1 MKDDA
6 LYARHPWFDAG
17 VLISCLLL
25 ALALLGVW
33 LSNSWQSGFLA
44 GLAVGNHLPPMLWE
58 SLTTLGDARV
68 QLALMLP
75 FCLRYP
81 RVFWALF
88 LGALL
93 AGAVSR
99 GFKTAVPLPR
109 PAAVIDAA
117 QITIIGAKLTAH
129 SFPSGHTVSAF
140 SFVVAWIALLGWRAA
155 PLVLL
160 AALAGFSRIAVG
172 AHWPV
177 DVLAGAMVGLLGGWL
192 GLRLSKY
199 FRWGLGVRAHWLL
212 IAISVIA
219 VATLPFDG
227 QGYPGSLPWRIVAC
241 LWGLGGFVAVYLVPL
256 FRRGWLD
263 VNRELAAVGPGQA
276 AEQCVGGN

>member
-6 LYARHPWFDAG
+6 LHARHPGFDAG
-17 VLISCLLL
+17 VLACCLLL
-25 ALALLGVW
+25 AMALFGVW
-33 LSNSWQSGFLA
+33 HGGAWQGGFLA
-44 GLAVGNHLPPMLWE
+44 GQAVSSHLPPVLWE

-88 LGALL
+88 LGALI
-93 AGAVSR
+93 AGAISR
-99 GFKTAVPLPR
+99 GFKTAFPLPR
-109 PAAVIDAA
+109 PAAVFDAA
-117 QITIIGAKLTAH
+117 QITVIGAKLTAH

-140 SFVVAWIALLGWRAA
+140 SFVVAWLALLGWRAA
-155 PLVLL
+155 PLVLIAL
-160 AALAGFSRIAVG
+160 LAGFSRVAVG

-192 GLRLSKY
+192 GLRLSRH
-199 FRWGLGVRAHWLL
+199 FRWGLGVRAHWFLVAL
-212 IAISVIA
+212 SVIA

-227 QGYPGSLPWRIVAC
+227 QGYPDSLVWRIIAC

-256 FRRGWLD
+256 FRQGWAG
-263 VNRELAAVGPGQA
+263 VNRDLRHLAARNETVTRP
-276 AEQCVGGN
+276 

>member
-1 MKDDA
+1 MKDAQLHD
-6 LYARHPWFDAG
+6 RHPWFDVG
-17 VLISCLLL
+17 LLVTCLLL
-25 ALALLGVW
+25 ALALLAIW
-33 LSNSWQSGFLA
+33 LGDAWQRGFLA
-44 GLAVGNHLPPMLWE
+44 GQAISAALPPVVWE

-68 QLALMLP
+68 QLALLLP

-93 AGAVSR
+93 AGAISR

-109 PAAVIDAA
+109 PAAVFDAA

-140 SFVVAWIALLGWRAA
+140 SFIVPWLALLGWRAA
-155 PLVLL
+155 PIVVI

-177 DVLAGAMVGLLGGWL
+177 DVLAGAMVGLLGGWI
-192 GLRLSKY
+192 GLHLSKY

-212 IAISVIA
+212 IVISVIA

-227 QGYPGSLPWRIVAC
+227 QGYPGSLPWRIAAS
-241 LWGLGGFVAVYLVPL
+241 LWGLGGFVVVYLVPL
-256 FRRGWLD
+256 LRLGWPG
-263 VNRELAAVGPGQA
+263 VNRELARCSADRAVRTS
-276 AEQCVGGN
+276 

>member
-1 MKDDA
+1 MKDGA
-6 LYARHPWFDAG
+6 LHVRQPLFDAG
-17 VLISCLLL
+17 LLITCLLL
-25 ALALLGVW
+25 ALAVFGIWLGGY
-33 LSNSWQSGFLA
+33 WQRGFLA
-44 GLAVGNHLPPMLWE
+44 VQAHASFLPPVVWE

-93 AGAVSR
+93 AGAISR
-99 GFKTAVPLPR
+99 GFKVAVPLPR
-109 PAAVIDAA
+109 PAAVFDAA

-140 SFVVAWIALLGWRAA
+140 SFVVAWLALLGWRAL
-155 PLVLL
+155 PIVVI

-177 DVLAGAMVGLLGGWL
+177 DVLAGAMIGLLGGWL
-192 GLRLSKY
+192 GLRLSRRFK
-199 FRWGLGVRAHWLL
+199 WGVGVRAHWFLVV
-212 IAISVIA
+212 ISAIA

-227 QGYPGSLPWRIVAC
+227 QGYPGSLSWRISAC
-241 LWGLGGFVAVYLVPL
+241 VWGLGGFVTIYLVPL
-256 FRRGWLD
+256 FRQGWLG
-263 VNRELAAVGPGQA
+263 VNRELAVLNNRPGNM
-276 AEQCVGGN
+276 G

>member
-6 LYARHPWFDAG
+6 LFERHPGRDA
-17 VLISCLLL
+17 VIWISCLVL
-25 ALALLGVW
+25 ACALIAVW
-33 LSNSWQSGFLA
+33 LTGNWQGGFIPLQA
-44 GLAVGNHLPPMLWE
+44 SSTVLPPVIWE

-93 AGAVSR
+93 AGAISR

-109 PAAVIDAA
+109 PAAVLDAA

-140 SFVVAWIALLGWRAA
+140 SFVVPWLALLGWRAA
-155 PLVLL
+155 PIVFI
-160 AALAGFSRIAVG
+160 AILAGFSRIAVG

-177 DVLAGAMVGLLGGWL
+177 DVLAGAMIGLAGSWL
-192 GLRLSKY
+192 GLRLSRR
-199 FRWGLGVRAHWLL
+199 FRWGTGVRAHWFLVAL
-212 IAISVIA
+212 SVLA

-227 QGYPGSLPWRIVAC
+227 QGYPGSLPWRVAAC
-241 LWGLGGFVAVYLVPL
+241 LWGLGGFVMVYLLPL
-256 FRRGWLD
+256 FRLGWQG
-263 VNRELAAVGPGQA
+263 VNRDLAMLAGA
-276 AEQCVGGN
+276 TKA

>member
-1 MKDDA
+1 MKDGA
-6 LYARHPWFDAG
+6 LHVRQPLFDAG
-17 VLISCLLL
+17 LLITCLLL
-25 ALALLGVW
+25 ALAVFGIWLGGY
-33 LSNSWQSGFLA
+33 WQRGFLA
-44 GLAVGNHLPPMLWE
+44 VQAHASFLPPVVWE

-93 AGAVSR
+93 AGAISR
-99 GFKTAVPLPR
+99 GFKVAVPLPR
-109 PAAVIDAA
+109 PAAVFDAA

-140 SFVVAWIALLGWRAA
+140 SFVVAWLALLGWRAL
-155 PLVLL
+155 PIVVI

-177 DVLAGAMVGLLGGWL
+177 DVLAGAMIGLLGGWL
-192 GLRLSKY
+192 GLRLSRRFK
-199 FRWGLGVRAHWLL
+199 WGTGVRAHWFL
-212 IAISVIA
+212 IVVSAIA

-227 QGYPGSLPWRIVAC
+227 QGYPGSLGWRISAC
-241 LWGLGGFVAVYLVPL
+241 VWGLGGFVTIYLVPL
-256 FRRGWLD
+256 FRQGWLG
-263 VNRELAAVGPGQA
+263 VNRELAVLNNRPGNM
-276 AEQCVGGN
+276 G

>member
-1 MKDDA
+1 MKDEA
-6 LYARHPWFDAG
+6 LYERHPWFDAG

-33 LSNSWQSGFLA
+33 LSHSWQGGFLA
-44 GLAVGNHLPPMLWE
+44 GQAVGSHLPPVLWE

-88 LGALL
+88 LGALI

-140 SFVVAWIALLGWRAA
+140 SFVVAWVALLGRRAA

-160 AALAGFSRIAVG
+160 AALAGFSRVAVG
-172 AHWPV
+172 AHWPA

-192 GLRLSKY
+192 GLRLSQH
-199 FRWGLGVRAHWLL
+199 FRWGLGVRAHWFL

-227 QGYPGSLPWRIVAC
+227 QGYPGSLPWRVVAC
-241 LWGLGGFVAVYLVPL
+241 LWGLGGFAAVYLLPL
-256 FRRGWLD
+256 FRKGWGG
-263 VNRELAAVGPGQA
+263 VNRDLALASAASEAPGNA
-276 AEQCVGGN
+276 AG

>member
-6 LYARHPWFDAG
+6 LHARHPWFDAG
-17 VLISCLLL
+17 LLVTCLLL
-25 ALALLGVW
+25 ALALFGVW
-33 LSNSWQSGFLA
+33 ISGNWQGGFLTGQA
-44 GLAVGNHLPPMLWE
+44 ASSHLPPVFWE
-58 SLTTLGDARV
+58 TLTTLGDARV

-75 FCLRYP
+75 LCLRYP

-93 AGAVSR
+93 AGAISR

-109 PAAVIDAA
+109 PAAVLDAA

-140 SFVVAWIALLGWRAA
+140 SFVVAWAALLGWRAVPIA
-155 PLVLL
+155 VI
-160 AALAGFSRIAVG
+160 AVLAGFSRIAVG

-177 DVLAGAMVGLLGGWL
+177 DVLAGAMIGLLGGWA

-199 FRWGLGVRAHWLL
+199 FCWGLGVRAHWFLV
-212 IAISVIA
+212 AISLIA

-227 QGYPGSLPWRIVAC
+227 QGYPGSLR
-241 LWGLGGFVAVYLVPL
+241 
-256 FRRGWLD
+256 
-263 VNRELAAVGPGQA
+263 
-276 AEQCVGGN
+276 

>member
-1 MKDDA
+1 MRDGG
-6 LYARHPWFDAG
+6 LFERHPYFDA
-17 VLISCLLL
+17 VVWISCLAL
-25 ALALLGVW
+25 ALALLGIW
-33 LSNSWQSGFLA
+33 LSGNWQGGFIPLQA
-44 GLAVGNHLPPMLWE
+44 SSAVLPPILWE

-68 QLALMLP
+68 QLALVLP

-93 AGAVSR
+93 AGAISR

-109 PAAVIDAA
+109 PAAVLDAA

-140 SFVVAWIALLGWRAA
+140 SFVVPWLALLGWRAA
-155 PLVLL
+155 PIV
-160 AALAGFSRIAVG
+160 AIAILAGYSRIAVG

-177 DVLAGAMVGLLGGWL
+177 DVLAGAMIGLAGSWL
-192 GLRLSKY
+192 GLRLSRR
-199 FRWGLGVRAHWLL
+199 FRWGTGVRAHWFLV
-212 IAISVIA
+212 AISVIA

-227 QGYPGSLPWRIVAC
+227 QGYPGSLPWRIAAC
-241 LWGLGGFVAVYLVPL
+241 AWGLGGFVVVYLLPL
-256 FRRGWLD
+256 FRLGWRG
-263 VNRELAAVGPGQA
+263 VNRDLSRVS
-276 AEQCVGGN
+276 VDFR

>member
-6 LYARHPWFDAG
+6 LHARPPGFDAG
-17 VLISCLLL
+17 VLACCLLL
-25 ALALLGVW
+25 AMALFGVW
-33 LSNSWQSGFLA
+33 HGGAWQGGFLA
-44 GLAVGNHLPPMLWE
+44 GQAVSSHLPPVLWE

-88 LGALL
+88 LGALI
-93 AGAVSR
+93 AGAISR
-99 GFKTAVPLPR
+99 GFKTAFPLPR
-109 PAAVIDAA
+109 PAAVFDAA
-117 QITIIGAKLTAH
+117 QITVIGAKLTAH

-140 SFVVAWIALLGWRAA
+140 SFVVAWLALLGWRAA
-155 PLVLL
+155 PLVLIAL
-160 AALAGFSRIAVG
+160 LAGFSRVAVG

-192 GLRLSKY
+192 GLRLSRH
-199 FRWGLGVRAHWLL
+199 FRWGLGVRAHWFLVAL
-212 IAISVIA
+212 SVIA

-227 QGYPGSLPWRIVAC
+227 QGYPDSLAWRIIAC

-256 FRRGWLD
+256 SRKGWGG
-263 VNRELAAVGPGQA
+263 VNRDLARAVDTNSQIPLSP
-276 AEQCVGGN
+276 VR

>member
-1 MKDDA
+1 MNDDA
-6 LYARHPWFDAG
+6 LHARRPWFDIG
-17 VLISCLLL
+17 LLGSCLAL

-33 LSNSWQSGFLA
+33 LSGSWQGGFLA
-44 GLAVGNHLPPMLWE
+44 GQALSGHLPPVLWE

-68 QLALMLP
+68 QLALVLP

-140 SFVVAWIALLGWRAA
+140 SFVVAWAALLGWRAA
-155 PLVLL
+155 PLVLV
-160 AALAGFSRIAVG
+160 AVLAGFSRVAVG

-192 GLRLSKY
+192 GLRLSRY
-199 FRWGLGVRAHWLL
+199 FRWGLGVRAHWFL
-212 IAISVIA
+212 ITVSAIA

-227 QGYPGSLPWRIVAC
+227 QGYPGSLPWRIAAC
-241 LWGLGGFVAVYLVPL
+241 LWGLGGFVVVYLLPL
-256 FRRGWLD
+256 ARAGWLG
-263 VNRELAAVGPGQA
+263 VNRDLAGIAGQRSELPR
-276 AEQCVGGN
+276 

>member
-6 LYARHPWFDAG
+6 LHVRHPRFDAG
-17 VLISCLLL
+17 LLTTCLLL

-33 LSNSWQSGFLA
+33 LSNSWQGGFLA
-44 GLAVGNHLPPMLWE
+44 GQTASAHLPPVLWE

-93 AGAVSR
+93 AGAISR

-140 SFVVAWIALLGWRAA
+140 SFVVAWAALLGWRAA

-160 AALAGFSRIAVG
+160 AVLAGFSRVAVG

-177 DVLAGAMVGLLGGWL
+177 DVLAGAMVGLLGGWI
-192 GLRLSKY
+192 GLHLSKY

-212 IAISVIA
+212 IVISVIA

-227 QGYPGSLPWRIVAC
+227 QGYPGSLPWRVAAS
-241 LWGLGGFVAVYLVPL
+241 LWGLGGFVVVYLVPL
-256 FRRGWLD
+256 LRLGWPG
-263 VNRELAAVGPGQA
+263 VNRELARCSADQAVRAG
-276 AEQCVGGN
+276 

>member
-6 LYARHPWFDAG
+6 LHARHLWFDVGLFAT
-17 VLISCLLL
+17 CLLL
-25 ALALLGVW
+25 ALALLGIW
-33 LSNSWQSGFLA
+33 ASNSWQGGFLA
-44 GLAVGNHLPPMLWE
+44 GQAASGHLPPVLWE

-93 AGAVSR
+93 AGAISR

-140 SFVVAWIALLGWRAA
+140 SFVVAWAALLGWRALPIVA
-155 PLVLL
+155 I
-160 AALAGFSRIAVG
+160 AMLAGFSRIAVG

-177 DVLAGAMVGLLGGWL
+177 DVLAGAMIGLLGGWL
-192 GLRLSKY
+192 GLRLSKHI
-199 FRWGLGVRAHWLL
+199 RWGLGVRVHWFL
-212 IAISVIA
+212 IIISVIA

-227 QGYPGSLPWRIVAC
+227 QGYPGSLPWRIAAC
-241 LWGLGGFVAVYLVPL
+241 LWGLGGFVVVYLVPL
-256 FRRGWLD
+256 FRQGWVG
-263 VNRELAAVGPGQA
+263 VNRDLAGLTA
-276 AEQCVGGN
+276 ASSETSGKHAH